1 MRRVASA
8 LVFCVGLFPAI
19 AANAAEKKT
28 SWHTDFEAAKAESEK
43 RHLPLLLHFYAEW
56 CGPCRQMESDV
67 LNSEDVVA
75 ACGEKCV
82 AVKIDSDARGDLAA
96 KYGVAALPTD
106 VFISPEGD
114 VLSKNVGQA
123 SEETYIARIGEA
135 ERKCGKA
142 EIHLASHIETG
153 DVGVLLTQLAS
164 HGGIGLDGYSPVS
177 LTTQKVWRQGTPEFP
192 WRYAGVI
199 YFMADAD
206 ELARFKAAPE
216 NFAPALSGFDPKILS
231 TEGTAV
237 QGRIAYG
244 SFFEGRLHLHASEES
259 RAAFIKSP
267 EKFPVP
273 TEIEVPSQIARQK
286 APVVASIPAMM
297 GS

>member
-8 LVFCVGLFPAI
+8 LVFCVGLFPVI

-28 SWHTDFEAAKAESEK
+28 AWHTDFEAAKAESEK
-43 RHLPLLLHFYAEW
+43 LQLPLLVHFYAEW
-56 CGPCRQMESDV
+56 CGPCRQMETGV
-67 LNSEDVVA
+67 LNSSDVVA
-75 ACGEKCV
+75 ACGEKCI

-96 KYGVAALPTD
+96 KFGVAALPTD
-106 VFISPEGD
+106 VFVAPEGT

-123 SEETYIARIGEA
+123 TRETYVARIEEA
-135 ERKCGKA
+135 GRKYAKDVN
-142 EIHLASHIETG
+142 LASRGETG
-153 DVGVLLTQLAS
+153 EVGVLLPELAS
-164 HGGIGLDGYSPVS
+164 QGGIGLDGYSPVS
-177 LTTQKVWRQGTPEFP
+177 LTTEKVWRQGTPEFP

-199 YFMADAD
+199 YFMASAD

-216 NFAPALSGFDPKILS
+216 KYAPALSGFDPKILS
-231 TEGTAV
+231 SEGAAV
-237 QGRIAYG
+237 QGKIAYG

-259 RAAFIKSP
+259 RTAFIQSP

-273 TEIEVPSQIARQK
+273 KEIEVPSQIARQK
-286 APVVASIPAMM
+286 SPVVASVPAMM